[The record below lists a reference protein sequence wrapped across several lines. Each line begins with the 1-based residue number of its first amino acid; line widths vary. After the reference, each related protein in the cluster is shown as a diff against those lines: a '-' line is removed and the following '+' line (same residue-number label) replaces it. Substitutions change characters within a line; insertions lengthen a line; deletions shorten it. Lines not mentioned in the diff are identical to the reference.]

1 VTQSVKSTVI
11 LSGWLTCKA
20 MKYLNN
26 EALVASKNIAVV
38 TSQHLDPQLR
48 KTGKFIAAAFSA
60 ETINGETHLFSL
72 LAVSE
77 PCPHRRTA
85 WYQVM
90 KGVS

>member
-1 VTQSVKSTVI
+1 
-11 LSGWLTCKA
+11 

-38 TSQHLDPQLR
+38 TTQHLDSQLR

-60 ETINGETHLFSL
+60 KPINGETQLLSL

-77 PCPHRRTA
+77 PCTHRRTA
-85 WYQVM
+85 WYQLM
-90 KGVS
+90 KAVS